1 MRPARLKKYILVDG
15 RPVIEDNLLKWAAF
29 YENSESRVLRQD
41 FFVYKNRALVL
52 IDEKTYRAAQEHKKR
67 FDRELTVQELE
78 HNRKARKKKVELGGV
93 PIKLSTIFLGID
105 QSYTDDG
112 PPILWETMMF
122 GVDHTDF
129 GQHRYHND
137 TQALK
142 GHMLLLET
150 LMGLAKVGKLEKL
163 LRNDEDE
170 EKGGAAGS
178 EGGT

>member
-1 MRPARLKKYILVDG
+1 MKYILVDG
-15 RPVIEDNLLKWAAF
+15 KPVVENNLIKWAMF
-29 YENSESRVLRQD
+29 YENGEDRILRQD
-41 FFVYKNRALVL
+41 FFVYKNRGLLL
-52 IDEKTYRAAQEHKKR
+52 IDEKTYFAAQEYKKL
-67 FDRELTVQELE
+67 FDRELTAEELE
-78 HNRKARKKKVELGGV
+78 HNRKAKKKKLELGGV

-105 QSYTDDG
+105 HNYTDDG

-163 LRNDEDE
+163 LRRDDDEE